1 MTLGVIL
8 VYLRWRR
15 RYVYFNIKHYY
26 KYVHNLSV
34 YNSHCTLHY
43 IIRKFIILNLLR
55 YYIALKICILFFPGV
70 LVRSHPSLYPPGTR
84 PPDLTFTPPHPCT
97 SPFTRTG
104 TRPSTRPS
112 ALPFVLPGTQS
123 FAHPPTLPPY
133 TSPPP
138 SVCQGTHPSPHPPF
152 TPPLAW

>member
-1 MTLGVIL
+1 MCKWYAFILNTDIRGITFIDPRGQCDMQATSVGEVARFNSDGIVGGLVVAVVVAVTLGVIL

-55 YYIALKICILFFPGV
+55 YYITLKICILFFS
-70 LVRSHPSLYPPGTR
+70 RYASSQPSLPVPLR
-84 PPDLTFTPPHPCT
+84 
-97 SPFTRTG
+97 
-104 TRPSTRPS
+104 
-112 ALPFVLPGTQS
+112 
-123 FAHPPTLPPY
+123 HPPP
-133 TSPPP
+133 
-138 SVCQGTHPSPHPPF
+138 
-152 TPPLAW
+152 